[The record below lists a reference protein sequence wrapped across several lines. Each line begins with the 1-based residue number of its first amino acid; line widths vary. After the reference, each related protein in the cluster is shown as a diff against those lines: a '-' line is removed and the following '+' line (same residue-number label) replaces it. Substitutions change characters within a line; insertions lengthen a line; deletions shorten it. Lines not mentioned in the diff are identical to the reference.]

1 MALTAKQEEILAALA
16 DQIDEND
23 ATEMISDLPDL
34 TPGTGDIIMEGTGP
48 DGQSGKFGLFNI
60 IKSRDMKI
68 AARRHDQTKAT
79 PLGEAW
85 GNLDLLRELP
95 GELGLGAYLTTDD
108 RKSRKLD
115 PTNHYKFADGTP
127 AKLDGSMGQ
136 YMWCWRDMY
145 YAWWVEGN
153 HFYEGV
159 SFSPIEKKNGEC
171 YRIPAGGTSAL
182 GNGVVDRTTNTLC
195 SLISDDP
202 RYRGGNNNVAY
213 DGTHRTFLGKPATGI
228 AMTNFSVYARKRGE
242 GWESQW
248 YVSRAVQEFLFRII
262 MGTRH
267 SQSEFNPTKDAN
279 GLYSCGLG
287 PGLTDVSSANWNAYN
302 AYYPLVPTSAGVEL
316 GDGVGVAQY
325 AIPNEDGSVFH
336 TAKIPV
342 FFGLKNLYGNLWT
355 GVRGLIT
362 DAGPEVSSVYVAPSL
377 YANYAND
384 SIAGMIKAAELSR
397 TESYIKKISMNKLCG
412 MPTEG
417 GASSATYYCD
427 NHYVNHN
434 TSQGLR
440 CRLAGGSANDG
451 AAAGAFVSH
460 SHNAVAISTAHISGA
475 LCFFEEDP
483 VMF

>member
-1 MALTAKQEEILAALA
+1 MPFTEGEENRLRNVLTAIEGGQ
-16 DQIDEND
+16 
-23 ATEMISDLPDL
+23 MIGDLP
-34 TPGTGDIIMEGTGP
+34 TIAPGTGDIIMEGTGP
-48 DGQSGKFGLFNI
+48 DGQSGKFGLFSI

-68 AARRHDQTKAT
+68 AARRWDQTQAT

-85 GNLDLLRELP
+85 GNFDLLRELP
-95 GELGLGAYLTTDD
+95 GELGLGAYLVTDD

-127 AKLDGSMGQ
+127 ARLDGSMGQ
-136 YMWCWRDMY
+136 YMWCWKAHY
-145 YAWWVEGN
+145 YGWWVEGGY
-153 HFYEGV
+153 FYEAV
-159 SFSPIEKKNGEC
+159 SMAPIERATEC

-202 RYRGGNNNVAY
+202 QYRGGNNNAEY
-213 DGTHRTFLGKPATGI
+213 DGTYRTFLGKPATSI
-228 AMTNFSVYARKRGE
+228 AMTNFSAYARKRGE

-248 YVSRAVQEFLFRII
+248 YVSRAVQEYLFRII

-267 SQSEFNPTKDAN
+267 SQSEFNPVKDAN

-287 PGLTDVSSANWNAYN
+287 VGVTDVNSAGWNNYN
-302 AYYPLVPTSAGVEL
+302 GYYPLVPTSAGVEL

-325 AIPNEDGSVFH
+325 AIPNEDGSTFH

-355 GVRGLIT
+355 GVRGLIF
-362 DAGPEVSSVYVAPSL
+362 DAGPEISSVYVAPSL

-384 SIAGMIKAAELSR
+384 SVAGMIKAAEIYR
-397 TESYIKKISMNKLCG
+397 TESYIKKLSMNKLCCC
-412 MPTEG
+412 PTEP
-417 GASSATYYCD
+417 GATSATYYCD
-427 NHYVNHN
+427 FHYTNHN
-434 TSQGLR
+434 ASQGLR
-440 CRLAGGSANDG
+440 CRLAGGSANVG
-451 AAAGAFVSH
+451 AAAGAFVTDSLT
-460 SHNAVAISTAHISGA
+460 AVAYSSANVSGS

-483 VMF
+483 VMQ

>member
-1 MALTAKQEEILAALA
+1 MALTAEQEAKLAALA
-16 DQIDEND
+16 DAIGG
-23 ATEMISDLPDL
+23 TEMIADLPL
-34 TPGTGDIIMEGTGP
+34 LAPGTGDIIMEGVGP

-68 AARRHDQTKAT
+68 AARRWDQAQAT

-95 GELGLGAYLTTDD
+95 GELGLGCYLTTDD

-115 PTNHYKFADGTP
+115 PTNHYRFADGTP
-127 AKLDGSMGQ
+127 AKLDGTLGQ
-136 YMWCWRDMY
+136 YMWNWRDMY

-182 GNGVVDRTTNTLC
+182 GNGVIDRTNMILC

-202 RYRGGNNNVAY
+202 QYRGGGNQTGW
-213 DGTHRTFLGKPATGI
+213 DGTYRTQLGKPATSI

-248 YVSRAVQEFLFRII
+248 YVSRAVQEFLFRLI

-267 SQSEFNPTKDAN
+267 SQSDFNPTKDAN
-279 GLYSCGLG
+279 GLYRCGLG
-287 PGLTDVSSANWNAYN
+287 IGLTDVSSGNWGNYN
-302 AYYPLVPTSAGVEL
+302 SYYPLVPTSAGVEM
-316 GDGVGVAQY
+316 GDGVGVAQH
-325 AIPNEDGSVFH
+325 AVLNEDGSTFH
-336 TAKIPV
+336 TANIPV
-342 FFGLKNLYGNLWT
+342 FYGLKNLYGNLWT

-377 YANYAND
+377 YAGYDNN
-384 SIAGMIKAAELSR
+384 SVAGMIKAAETYRS
-397 TESYIKKISMNKLCG
+397 ESYIKKLSMNKLCG

-417 GASSATYYCD
+417 GATAATHYCD
-427 NHYVNHN
+427 YHYVNHN
-434 TSQGLR
+434 SSQGLR
-440 CRLAGGSANDG
+440 CRLAGGSAYNG
-451 AAAGAFVSH
+451 AAAGAFVST
-460 SHNAVAISTAHISGA
+460 SRNAVAASNAHFSGA

-483 VMF
+483 VMQ